1 MRKSVKHILTALA
14 LLVVFYAAASVV
26 ATLVQL
32 ADAADRVRMGA
43 GQYVFWSLLA
53 VLAALAASPFVLY
66 FRLPKPLQPPE
77 TREEPVYSEYLT
89 QVLAEMRRNPHLA
102 GTTLAAPEDIDTA
115 MRVLSDKVDKA
126 ALNAASATFVSTAL
140 MQNGRLDALLVLAA
154 QFRLVWQI
162 TAIYHM
168 RPTLRQV
175 LYVYSN
181 VGAAVLIAS
190 SIDDIDFAEIASP
203 IVTAAAPAL
212 AGGVPGLAG
221 LSHLLVNS
229 LANGAAN
236 AFLTLRV
243 AMLTKHYCAALVQPE
258 RAAVRKSASVA
269 ALALLG
275 VVTRDCG
282 ARVVK
287 GILKGTGGLLAGAA
301 SATAG
306 GVKAAGAKVADA
318 AVATVGAV
326 GSAASAASQKVG
338 QTVSKTVGKAVDV
351 TAQGARQL
359 TAKAMS
365 IGRTDRPVGEA
376 ESTPLL
382 PPPTHPA
389 PGPAAPEN
397 A

>member
-1 MRKSVKHILTALA
+1 
-14 LLVVFYAAASVV
+14 
-26 ATLVQL
+26 
-32 ADAADRVRMGA
+32 
-43 GQYVFWSLLA
+43 
-53 VLAALAASPFVLY
+53 
-66 FRLPKPLQPPE
+66 
-77 TREEPVYSEYLT
+77 
-89 QVLAEMRRNPHLA
+89 
-102 GTTLAAPEDIDTA
+102 

-140 MQNGRLDALLVLAA
+140 MQNGRLDGLLVLAA

-162 TAIYHM
+162 TALYHR
-168 RPTLRQV
+168 RPTLRQG

-181 VGAAVLIAS
+181 VGGAVLIAS

-236 AFLTLRV
+236 AFLILRV

-258 RAAVRKSASVA
+258 RAAVRKSASIA
-269 ALALLG
+269 ALGLLG

-282 ARVVK
+282 ARAVK
-287 GILKGTGGLLAGAA
+287 GILKGAGGLLTGAA

-306 GVKAAGAKVADA
+306 GVKAAGVKVAGA
-318 AVATVGAV
+318 AVATAGAV

-338 QTVSKTVGKAVDV
+338 QTVSKTEGKAVDV

-359 TAKAMS
+359 TSKAMG
-365 IGRTDRPVGEA
+365 IGRAGRSMVETDG
-376 ESTPLL
+376 TPLL
-382 PPPTHPA
+382 PPPAQPT
-389 PGPAAPEN
+389 PGTAAPDN
-397 A
+397 P